1 MVSAATPFLQNARHI
16 ESSRNQAYPLASTST
31 PSKTI
36 PFEEKLVVR
45 VSQLEPEDA
54 TARISKAEVEAPA
67 TPAAKSEP
75 ERKPLVVNIV
85 PEALTIPSLE
95 INNVE
100 IVKSYIK
107 AEKQPD
113 GSVKNIPDVPNSG
126 IASPNGERLLRG
138 SNKIIV
144 LGHSAWKN
152 KPEVLGDLED
162 INYDE
167 LVSIKA
173 TIPSRQVSYDRL
185 DFKVY
190 RKILADIESGETFL
204 RNFTPEFPTIIIQ
217 TTVREN
223 GLTETGKPKKWIL
236 DKDKL
241 KGDSESI
248 IEGDENDPNKYLI
261 VFVIGKL
268 TPESL
273 SRIRGAQ

>member
-1 MVSAATPFLQNARHI
+1 MVSAATPFLQNSRHI
-16 ESSRNQAYPLASTST
+16 ESSRNQTFPLASTST
-31 PSKTI
+31 PFKAI
-36 PFEEKLVVR
+36 PIEEKLIFQITQ
-45 VSQLEPEDA
+45 SEADTA
-54 TARISKAEVEAPA
+54 TARISKPEAVVA
-67 TPAAKSEP
+67 PAAKSEP
-75 ERKPLVVNIV
+75 ERKPLVVNII

-107 AEKQPD
+107 EEKQPD

-126 IASPNGERLLRG
+126 IATPNGERLLSR

-144 LGHSAWKN
+144 FGHSAWKN
-152 KPEVLGDLED
+152 KPEVLGDLEN
-162 INYDE
+162 INFDE
-167 LVSIKA
+167 IVSIKA

-185 DFKVY
+185 DFTVE
-190 RKILADIESGETFL
+190 RKILADIESGEIFL

-223 GLTETGKPKKWIL
+223 GLTETERPKKWIL
-236 DKDKL
+236 DKARL
-241 KGDSESI
+241 KEDSESI
-248 IEGDENDPNKYLI
+248 IEGDENDPKKYLI

-273 SRIRGAQ
+273 NRIRAVQ